1 NEFVRH
7 RAAEATVCEL
17 DDVVVRAGGVAATLE
32 DLAVDADVAEFVDDD
47 GEAAALRIRQHVAD
61 QCGLAGAEE
70 AGDDRAGHARERSV
84 RHCSSSKPTGGTR
97 ATSPRLRISGRPRH
111 GRMPSAAPAR
121 RRAPSISA
129 AAFSTSSPPKM

>member
-1 NEFVRH
+1 
-7 RAAEATVCEL
+7 AAEAAIGEL
-17 DDVVVRAGGVAATLE
+17 DDVLFRTGDIAAALE
-32 DLAVDADVAEFVDDD
+32 QLAVDTDVAELVDDD
-47 GEAAALRIRQHVAD
+47 GEPPALGVGEHVAD

-70 AGDDRAGHARERSV
+70 AGDDRAGHARKRGV